1 MTPKQQT
8 ATGAS
13 ECARHNCPSTL
24 ISCFHCEYG
33 FRIALTLAHM
43 LYSLVRVSRRDKK
56 GPLCSY
62 CYGMNKMCEGG
73 NDGPNSEKRDC
84 TSTLL
89 WVYLCSLHIHRPSS
103 LFHPMASLHRTCGL
117 HGESNSNSAEQV
129 PQPCLLSSTILLTG
143 VDALCSLGRE

>member
-13 ECARHNCPSTL
+13 ECARRNRPSTL

-33 FRIALTLAHM
+33 FCIALTLAHM
-43 LYSLVRVSRRDKK
+43 LYSLVRVTRRDKK
-56 GPLCSY
+56 GPLCSS
-62 CYGMNKMCEGG
+62 CDGKNKMCKGG
-73 NDGPNSEKRDC
+73 DDGPDSEKRDC

-89 WVYLCSLHIHRPSS
+89 WVYLCSLRIRRLSS
-103 LFHPMASLHRTCGL
+103 LFHPVASLHRACGL
-117 HGESNSNSAEQV
+117 REESNSNSAEQV
-129 PQPCLLSSTILLTG
+129 PQPCLLSSTSLLTG